1 MAPGKKTGGMLTVG
15 RQLGRKGWGN
25 GKRGR
30 REREA
35 GELGPQKK
43 IPPREIA
50 NSGHFY
56 GQQRLV

>member
-1 MAPGKKTGGMLTVG
+1 MAPGRKTGGMLTIG

-43 IPPREIA
+43 IPP
-50 NSGHFY
+50 
-56 GQQRLV
+56 